1 MSAVNIPSR
10 VGKAQSITGVAVTRR
25 AESQTAES
33 IHSAKPSVNS
43 GAAAA
48 DDFLQTASADCPPSH
63 AALNSV

>member
-1 MSAVNIPSR
+1 MSVVNIPSR
-10 VGKAQSITGVAVTRR
+10 VRDAQSITGVAVTCR

-48 DDFLQTASADCPPSH
+48 DDFFQTASADCRRSH
-63 AALNSV
+63 DALNFA